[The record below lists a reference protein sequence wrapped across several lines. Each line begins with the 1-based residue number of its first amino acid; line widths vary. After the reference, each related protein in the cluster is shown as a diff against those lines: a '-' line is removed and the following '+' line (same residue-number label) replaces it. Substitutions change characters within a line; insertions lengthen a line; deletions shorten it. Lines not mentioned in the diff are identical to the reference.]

1 MNYKTIRPLL
11 FTLSAETA
19 HGLAIKAL
27 KSGLMR
33 PSSRYKP
40 SSKALAAQSQAQL
53 KTQLWHL
60 NFPNPVGLA
69 AGFDKNA
76 EVIAPLLKLG
86 FGFVECGT
94 VTLRPQPGNPKPR
107 IFRDT
112 THNAVI
118 NRMGFPGRGM
128 YRFKDNLRKFL
139 ESRPRIEGI
148 IGLNIGMNKEQTEP
162 ITDYKFLMQH
172 IGAMGDYITI
182 NISSPNTPGLRDLQK
197 REPFLALCAGVL
209 EARGKYCGDEAP
221 PPILVKLAPDLDE
234 AAQEEL
240 AIAAL
245 ESGIDGL
252 ILTNTTLD
260 RPGYLPAQFAAEK
273 GGLSGRPVKDKATQV
288 IHNFYRL
295 TKGQLPIIGVGGIEN
310 AQDAYDKIKAGA
322 SLVQLYSALVF
333 EGPDLPMQI
342 NQGLLDLLAADGY
355 THISDAIGAD
365 HKGTPRT

>member
-1 MNYKTIRPLL
+1 MNYKKIRPLL
-11 FTLSAETA
+11 FTLPAEAA

-33 PSSRYKP
+33 PSYKYAAV
-40 SSKALAAQSQAQL
+40 SKALVNMTKAQL

-60 NFPNPVGLA
+60 NFPSPVGLA

-76 EVIAPLLKLG
+76 EAIAPLLKLG

-94 VTLRPQPGNPKPR
+94 VTPRPQAGNPKPR
-107 IFRDT
+107 IFRAPK
-112 THNAVI
+112 NSAII

-128 YRFKDNLRKFL
+128 YRFKDNLRRFL
-139 ESRPRIEGI
+139 ETRPRAEGI
-148 IGLNIGMNKEQTEP
+148 VGLNIGMNKDQSEP
-162 ITDYKFLMQH
+162 IADYKFLMQY

-197 REPFLALCAGVL
+197 REPFLALCAGVI
-209 EARGKYCGDEAP
+209 EARSKYCGEKAP

-240 AIAAL
+240 AAAAL

-260 RPGYLPAQFAAEK
+260 RPDYLPSKFAAQK
-273 GGLSGRPVKDKATQV
+273 GGLSGRPVKDKATQT

-333 EGPDLPMQI
+333 EGPDLPIQI
-342 NQGLLDLLAADGY
+342 NQGLIELLAADGY
-355 THISDAIGAD
+355 THISDAVGAD
-365 HKGTPRT
+365 HKRTL